1 MKIASRDPILEE
13 IEPESIYRLKIKQYR
28 KRVSY
33 KPLFHKHLPNALLI
47 FV

>member
-33 KPLFHKHLPNALLI
+33 KPHSVYIVRMLF
-47 FV
+47 